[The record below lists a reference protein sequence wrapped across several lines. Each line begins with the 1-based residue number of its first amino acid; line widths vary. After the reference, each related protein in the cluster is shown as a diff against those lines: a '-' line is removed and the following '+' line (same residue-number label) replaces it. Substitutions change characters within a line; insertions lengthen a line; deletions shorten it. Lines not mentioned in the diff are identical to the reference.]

1 MPTIKIL
8 HKGLSTLLNSAVI
21 EILADRTNTDKII
34 EILKEK
40 FTLSQAEIAKAFQ
53 DSYAYA
59 LAAISTGLV
68 LPENQQRFW
77 QTLFQSPL
85 ESELSTRIE
94 QDYLQ
99 PFAKQQG
106 MTRDELQVF
115 CQTAAEQCQRVAK
128 LTIFQAENV
137 PFTEAEL
144 ASFVTSSAASSI
156 SDLILAQIQTHLDK
170 SVLAFLSLQELL
182 GNALLFFLHEQL
194 GKDKRFKNTL
204 AALQCEGLMVEVRQI
219 KQIVQTT
226 EDKLNQAVAARKFG
240 KLAELG
246 PKLEQLQKIET
257 VTQTH
262 YAQFFEFSQRFAGW
276 AQLIS
281 VQLEQIEAAMVQAGE
296 NNTRQILAIIKQ
308 LMTRLDL
315 SYQIKPRDKLT
326 QHSPASL
333 KLIAKA
339 IQFSKRIPT
348 SDPQFNQIANG
359 LGSVIF
365 STGNLEQA
373 KALFIKALQQAQND
387 KQRAL
392 NAFNLFQV
400 FIQQQV
406 YDKAL
411 TCLQKAIRL
420 NPECY
425 ALHNVHNYAIKRI
438 LGAGAMGCVLLC
450 QRNSQLVVIKSFWE
464 THHGS
469 PETLFKE
476 VFLMAKIA
484 GDYVPQPLDCG
495 FVDMAKQK
503 RCYFITEYIEDA
515 IDGETWLAQQGKLD
529 IQTGIAVGLQVA
541 KCLQLAHEK
550 EIFHLDLKPAK
561 ILLKRQ
567 KISMVSKTSDVSV
580 KIIDFGLAK
589 VAPSLWQEMSS
600 QKTRSGLSLLTH
612 SLVFG
617 TMDYTPPEQQDVKG
631 YGLPSAKS
639 DVYAF
644 GKTMYRLLTG
654 ESPQTLHPRRLASAP
669 ALFELLCDCVER
681 EPGKRVSL
689 RTLISR
695 LRGLLSPVV
704 PQEKPVEKLIPPE
717 QSNIRR
723 LNKRTWWSQLDN
735 NWKRIFKNA
744 IGIDAEPT
752 DSDFDK
758 IFNLQKLSCYEHKI
772 SDLEPLRALTCLL
785 TLDCRSNEISD
796 LEPLRALTS
805 LRTLSCYE
813 NKIGDLEP
821 LRALMSLRTL
831 SCYENKIGDLE
842 PLRALTS
849 LQILDCSYNEIS
861 DLEPLR
867 ALTSLQILSC
877 SYNEISD
884 LEPLRALTS
893 LQTLYCWSNEISDL
907 EPLRALTSLQT
918 LLCNYN
924 KISDLEPLYAL
935 RSLHTLDC
943 RYNQISNLDPLR
955 ALRSLLKLDCRLNK
969 LSDLEPL
976 SALTSLQR
984 LDCSYN
990 QISDL
995 EPLRALT
1002 SLEELSCWG
1011 NKISDLE
1018 PLGSLINLQEL
1029 DCRYNQI
1036 SDLKPLRALTSLRT
1050 LIYSDNPLS
1059 QTEIDEFKKAVVEK
1073 QIPLEQSNIRGVNN
1087 RKWWN
1092 QLGGNWKMVFK
1103 NAIGIDVDP
1112 SDSDLEKILNLQKLY
1127 CYENQIMDLEPLR
1140 ALTSLQELYCSYNE
1154 IMDLKPLRA
1163 LTSLQTLDCR
1173 YNEICD
1179 LEPLRALTSL
1189 QELYCWGNKISD
1201 LEPLGALMSL
1211 QALDCSYNKISDL
1224 EPLGALTSL
1233 QTLDCSYNE
1242 ISDFEPLRAL
1252 TSLRT
1257 LIDGNNPVSKT
1268 EIDKFKKAVV
1278 EEQIPPEQSI
1288 CVDKNKWWSHLDE
1301 NWKMVFKNAVGID
1314 VDPTDSDFDKIFN
1327 LQALDCSLN
1336 KISDLEP
1343 LRALTCLQT
1352 LVCRFNKISDLEP
1365 LRALTR
1371 LQKLDCSLNKISDLE
1386 PLGALRSLQALYC
1399 SSNQISV
1406 LEPLGALTSLQILVC
1421 RFNKISDLERLGAL
1435 TSLQT
1440 LDCRFNKISD
1450 LEPLRALTSLQTL
1463 GCSSNEIMDLEP
1475 LGTLSS
1481 LLKLDCRLNKIS
1493 DLEPLRALTS
1503 LQTLSCSYNQI
1514 SYLEP
1519 LCALTNLQELIYGDN
1534 PLSQAEID
1542 KFKKAVP
1549 KCKVKEKL

>member
-1 MPTIKIL
+1 MPTTQIL

-40 FTLSQAEIAKAFQ
+40 FTLTQAEIAKAFQ

-68 LPENQQRFW
+68 SPENQQRFW
-77 QTLFQSPL
+77 QTLFQSRL

-106 MTRDELQVF
+106 MTTDELQVF

-144 ASFVTSSAASSI
+144 ARFVTSSATSSI

-170 SVLAFLSLQELL
+170 SVLAFLSHQELL

-204 AALQCEGLMVEVRQI
+204 AALQREGLMVEVRQI
-219 KQIVQTT
+219 KQIVQAT
-226 EDKLNQAVAARKFG
+226 EDKLNQAVAAREFG

-257 VTQTH
+257 VTQSH

-276 AQLIS
+276 AQLIT
-281 VQLEQIEAAMVQAGE
+281 VQFEQIEAAMGQAGE

-339 IQFSKRIPT
+339 IQLSKRIPT
-348 SDPQFNQIANG
+348 DDPQFNQIANG
-359 LGSVIF
+359 LGSIIF

-373 KALFIKALQQAQND
+373 KALFIKALQQARND
-387 KQRAL
+387 QQRAL

-420 NPECY
+420 NPERY
-425 ALHNVHNYAIKRI
+425 ALHNVPRYAIKRI
-438 LGAGAMGCVLLC
+438 LGAGTMGCVLLC
-450 QRNSQLVVIKSFWE
+450 QHSSQQVVIKSFWE

-476 VFLMAKIA
+476 AFLMAKIA
-484 GDYVPQPLDCG
+484 GEYVPQPLGCG

-503 RCYFITEYIEDA
+503 RGYFITEYIEDA

-567 KISMVSKTSDVSV
+567 KTSEVSV

-600 QKTRSGLSLLTH
+600 QQTRSGLSLLTQ

-617 TMDYTPPEQQDVKG
+617 TMDYTPPEQQGVKG

-644 GKTMYRLLTG
+644 AKTMYRLLTG

-681 EPGKRVSL
+681 EPEKRVSL

-695 LRGLLSPVV
+695 LKGLLV
-704 PQEKPVEKLIPPE
+704 PQEKPVEKPIPSE
-717 QSNIRR
+717 QSNIRGV
-723 LNKRTWWSQLDN
+723 NKRIWWNQLDN
-735 NWKRIFKNA
+735 NWKRVFKNA
-744 IGIDAEPT
+744 IGIDADPT
-752 DSDFDK
+752 DSDLEK
-758 IFNLQKLSCYEHKI
+758 IFNLQKLSCYE
-772 SDLEPLRALTCLL
+772 
-785 TLDCRSNEISD
+785 NQISD

-805 LRTLSCYE
+805 LHTLDCRYNEISDLEPLCALTSLHTLSCYE
-813 NKIGDLEP
+813 NQISDLEP
-821 LRALMSLRTL
+821 LRALTSLQKL
-831 SCYENKIGDLE
+831 SCYENQISDLE

-861 DLEPLR
+861 DLEPLG
-867 ALTSLQILSC
+867 ALTSLLILSC

-893 LQTLYCWSNEISDL
+893 LQILYCWSNKISDL
-907 EPLRALTSLQT
+907 EPLGALTSLQT

-924 KISDLEPLYAL
+924 KISDLEPLGTL
-935 RSLHTLDC
+935 TSLQTLDC
-943 RYNQISNLDPLR
+943 RYNQISNLEPLR
-955 ALRSLLKLDCRLNK
+955 ALMSLQKLDCRLNK
-969 LSDLEPL
+969 LSNLEPL
-976 SALTSLQR
+976 SALTSLQT

-990 QISDL
+990 QVSDL

-1002 SLEELSCWG
+1002 SLQELSCWG

-1018 PLGSLINLQEL
+1018 PLGGLMNLQEL

-1059 QTEIDEFKKAVVEK
+1059 QTEIDKFKKAVVEEPK
-1073 QIPLEQSNIRGVNN
+1073 QSDIRRVNN

-1103 NAIGIDVDP
+1103 NAIGIDADP
-1112 SDSDLEKILNLQKLY
+1112 TDSDLEKILNLQKLY
-1127 CYENQIMDLEPLR
+1127 CYENKISDLEPLR

-1154 IMDLKPLRA
+1154 I
-1163 LTSLQTLDCR
+1163 S
-1173 YNEICD
+1173 D
-1179 LEPLRALTSL
+1179 LEPLRALTRL
-1189 QELYCWGNKISD
+1189 QK
-1201 LEPLGALMSL
+1201 
-1211 QALDCSYNKISDL
+1211 
-1224 EPLGALTSL
+1224 
-1233 QTLDCSYNE
+1233 LDCSYNE
-1242 ISDFEPLRAL
+1242 ISDLEPLRAL

-1257 LIDGNNPVSKT
+1257 LIYDNNPLSQT
-1268 EIDKFKKAVV
+1268 ETDKFKKAV
-1278 EEQIPPEQSI
+1278 EPILPEQSKG
-1288 CVDKNKWWSHLDE
+1288 VDKKKWWSQLDE
-1301 NWKMVFKNAVGID
+1301 NWKMVFKNAIGID
-1314 VDPTDSDFDKIFN
+1314 ADPTDSDLEKIFN
-1327 LQALDCSLN
+1327 LPALDCRFN

-1386 PLGALRSLQALYC
+1386 PLRALTSLQILYC
-1399 SSNQISV
+1399 SSNQISD
-1406 LEPLGALTSLQILVC
+1406 LEPLRALTSLQTLVC

-1435 TSLQT
+1435 TSLQI

-1450 LEPLRALTSLQTL
+1450 LEPLRALTSLQKL
-1463 GCSSNEIMDLEP
+1463 GCSSNEISDLEP
-1475 LGTLSS
+1475 LRALTGLQ
-1481 LLKLDCRLNKIS
+1481 KLDCRLNKIS

-1519 LCALTNLQELIYGDN
+1519 LCALTSLQELIYGDN
-1534 PLSQAEID
+1534 PLCRAEID

-1549 KCKVKEKL
+1549 NCKVKEKL